1 METKT
6 IIITT
11 EEMLDKL
18 IESCKK
24 TKYASFDFE
33 TNAEPIYNKTFKPTL
48 LSISFQPGFAAAI
61 PLDHHEAKNTEY
73 CGSGWKWKKVLKKV
87 GHELIENKDIIKVAW
102 NAKFDLQIFV
112 RYGIFQRGTLI
123 DGMLAKYILN
133 EERPNGLKDMVR
145 RYLPEQGD
153 YEKADKFDKIPWDK
167 KPLDQLCFYGGQDTD
182 YTLRLSLF
190 FENRLIELNLY
201 SLYRNLIMPASRVL
215 QRVEKNGLY
224 LDRKFNQKLLL
235 EYEPKIKQARENC
248 LNLPKVK
255 KFHKWYSQQKVDKYL
270 ESIENELED
279 LDPKDP
285 KDKRKISSREAKIS
299 AIKAG
304 VFTTKKEQEL
314 IRPVNLGS
322 TTDLPLLLFSE
333 QGFNMKPIKNT
344 DKGKPATDE
353 ESLVELR
360 LKVKNPE
367 SSKAIFLDNL
377 MELRGLE
384 KMYKT
389 YILGWSEKVQ
399 DDDCLHGRLLITG
412 TTSGRLSCISAETLI
427 LTQHGE
433 IPIKDLEN
441 FYSGV
446 MVMTSEGWEPITHF
460 IYKGKDEMYEVTLD
474 DGTTIQCTL
483 DHKFI
488 TNKGTKK
495 LREIYNK
502 DRNTIDNNI
511 KLLKYEE

>member
-6 IIITT
+6 YLITSHKEIKQLVRCCRQT
-11 EEMLDKL
+11 GYCAL
-18 IESCKK
+18 
-24 TKYASFDFE
+24 DFE
-33 TNAEPIYNKTFKPTL
+33 TNAQPIYNKDFKPTL
-48 LSISFQPGFAAAI
+48 LSVSFQPGMACEI
-61 PLDHHEAKNTEY
+61 PLDHPETK
-73 CGSGWKWKKVLKKV
+73 SRVQSDWKGWKKELIYF
-87 GHELIENKDIIKVAW
+87 GHEIVEDYNITKVTW
-102 NAKFDLQIFV
+102 NGKFDLQI
-112 RYGIFQRGTLI
+112 YQLYHIYLRGYHL
-123 DGMLAKYILN
+123 DGMLAKYVLD
-133 EERPNGLKDMVR
+133 ESRPNGLKDMVK
-145 RYLPEQGD
+145 RYLPEESD
-153 YEKADKFDKIPWDK
+153 YEKADKFDKLPWDQ
-167 KPLDQLCFYGGQDTD
+167 KPLDPLAHYGGQDAD

-190 FENRLIELNLY
+190 FEKRIIELNLY
-201 SLYRNLIMPASRVL
+201 NLFRNLVMSSSRVL
-215 QRVEKNGLY
+215 QTTEQNGLY
-224 LDRKFNQKLLL
+224 LDRKFNKELL
-235 EYEPKIKQARENC
+235 EEYKPKIDKARATC

-255 KFHKWYSQQKVDKYL
+255 KFTKWLNETRVNQYI
-270 ESIENELED
+270 ESIQAEIEELSD
-279 LDPKDP
+279 DYDTNA
-285 KDKRKISSREAKIS
+285 RKIKSREDKIS
-299 AIKAG
+299 KIEAG
-304 VFTTKKEQEL
+304 IFTTKKEQEL
-314 IRPVNLGS
+314 VRGVNLNS
-322 TTDLPLLLFSE
+322 NRDLPELMFGKH
-333 QGFNMKPIKNT
+333 GFKMTPIKYT
-344 DKGKPATDE
+344 DKGVAATDE
-353 ESLVELR
+353 ESLTKLR
-360 LKVKNPE
+360 MQYPNPE
-367 SSKAIFLDNL
+367 SPKAIFLDNL

-399 DDDCLHGRLLITG
+399 DDDCLHGRYNIAG
-412 TTSGRLSCISAETLI
+412 TDSGRLSCISAETLI

-446 MVMTSEGWEPITHF
+446 MAMTSEGWEPITHF